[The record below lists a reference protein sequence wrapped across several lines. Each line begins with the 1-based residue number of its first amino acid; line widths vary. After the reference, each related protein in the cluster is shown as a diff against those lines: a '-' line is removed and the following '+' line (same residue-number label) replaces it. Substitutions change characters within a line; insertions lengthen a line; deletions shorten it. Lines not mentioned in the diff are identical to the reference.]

1 MSLVVE
7 RQNIVTAK
15 QARVTVSQN

>member
-7 RQNIVTAK
+7 RQNIAIAK
-15 QARVTVSQN
+15 QARVTESQN